1 LCGEHGLHD
10 VVWRKFAE
18 QCESLYVWLTQ
29 IAAIGFSER
38 PHEDRLPKESIGQM
52 RVTNAHVSAE
62 IPLTQRQQFL
72 PAQVPELGGEFTPPG
87 TAFVE
92 AAPAAPI
99 YARFPLFRARIL
111 RLSWWIGFRF
121 HIR

>member
-18 QCESLYVWLTQ
+18 QSESLYIWLTQ
-29 IAAIGFSER
+29 IAAIGFSEC
-38 PHEDRLPKESIGQM
+38 PHKDRLPKDSVRQIQI
-52 RVTNAHVSAE
+52 TKACVSAE
-62 IPLTQRQQFL
+62 IPLHHRSQFL
-72 PAQVPELGGEFTPPG
+72 PAGVPEFGGKLAPPG

-99 YARFPLFRARIL
+99 YARFPLVRTRIL
-111 RLSWWIGFRF
+111 RRGWWIGFRC